1 MEITP
6 LEKWIAGRLA
16 DTTRQITNEQIESY
30 KVQKLRETIQWART
44 RSPIY
49 KQRFAGLTEKELV
62 HPRDLGRFPFTTADE
77 LRQNPMRFLCV
88 SQSEVERV
96 VTLQTS
102 ATTGDPKRIYF
113 TEEDQLAT
121 IDFFRVGMS
130 TLAGPGERVL
140 ILLPGERPGSVGDL
154 LARALDRPG
163 AVGIAHG
170 PVRDAGQTLEV
181 MERKR
186 IDALVGIP
194 THVLSLA
201 RLGNG
206 KAAPRS
212 VLLSTDNA
220 PDAIR
225 DELRRLW
232 GCEVYDHYGMTE
244 MGFGGGVECRAH
256 FGYHMRE
263 LDLYFEIVDPQT
275 GEPVEEGRLGE
286 IVFTTL
292 NRRAMPLI
300 RYRTGDLSRFLPER
314 CPCGTVLKSLERV
327 KGRVGGQIRLA
338 TGRELCMADLDEA
351 LFPVEGLLDF
361 SAVLSRAGKQDLL
374 HLEVYVKDDHGER
387 TGKAVRCAL
396 QTVPAI
402 RTACEEEKLNFTFDI
417 RANGA
422 VPSRGT
428 AKRTIVEEWVNG

>member
-6 LEKWIAGRLA
+6 LEKWIAGRLG
-16 DTTRQITNEQIESY
+16 DKTRQITIEQIESY
-30 KVQKLRETIQWART
+30 KVQKLRETILWART

-62 HPRDLGRFPFTTADE
+62 HPRDLEQFPFTTADD

-102 ATTGDPKRIYF
+102 ATTGDPKRVYF
-113 TEEDQLAT
+113 TEDDQLST
-121 IDFFRVGMS
+121 VDFFHVGMS
-130 TLAGPGERVL
+130 TLAGAGERVL

-154 LARALDRPG
+154 LAKALERLG
-163 AVGIAHG
+163 AEGIPHG
-170 PVRDAGQTLEV
+170 PVRDASQTLEV
-181 MERKR
+181 MERER

-201 RLGNG
+201 RCGSG

-212 VLLSTDNA
+212 VLLSTDNV

-232 GCEVYDHYGMTE
+232 GCEVYNHYGTTE

-275 GEPVEEGRLGE
+275 GEPVEDGRIGE

-292 NRRAMPLI
+292 SRRAMPLI
-300 RYRTGDLSRFLPER
+300 RYRTGDLSRFLPQR
-314 CPCGTVLKSLERV
+314 CPCGTVLMSLERV

-338 TGRELCMADLDEA
+338 TGQELCMADLDEA
-351 LFPVEGLLDF
+351 LFPVEKLLDF
-361 SAVLSRAGKQDLL
+361 SAVFSRTGKVDHL
-374 HLEVYVKDDHGER
+374 HVEVYVKDDHGEQ
-387 TGKAVRCAL
+387 TGRAVRCVL

-402 RTACEEEKLNFTFDI
+402 RTARKEEKLNLTFDI
-417 RANGA
+417 RAGTA
-422 VPSRGT
+422 PSRGT
-428 AKRTIVEEWVNG
+428 AKRTIVERQYNVP